1 VADPCGEGKEIMGY
15 ETRKVIVVD
24 DSSVMRQII
33 KNNLKQLG
41 FNLAN
46 LLDAED
52 GEEALQRINADG
64 VDLVISDWNMPK
76 MTGIDFLKAIR
87 SDGALKELPFL
98 MVTSEADKEKIME
111 AVQAGVNQYIV
122 KPFNASQLEE
132 KIKEIFP
139 N

>member
-1 VADPCGEGKEIMGY
+1 MGY
-15 ETRKVIVVD
+15 ETKKVIVVD

-41 FNLAN
+41 FEQSNLV
-46 LLDAED
+46 DAED
-52 GEEALQRINADG
+52 GEQALKKMNEDD

-76 MTGIDFLKAIR
+76 MTGIEFLREIR
-87 SDGALKELPFL
+87 ADGSMKELPFL

-122 KPFNASQLEE
+122 KPFNATQLEE

-139 N
+139 A

>member
-1 VADPCGEGKEIMGY
+1 VVDLCGKGKEIMGY
-15 ETRKVIVVD
+15 ETRKVMVVD

-41 FNLAN
+41 FELAN

-52 GEEALQRINADG
+52 GEEALGKIGQGG

-76 MTGIDFLKAIR
+76 MTGIDFLKAVR
-87 SDGALKELPFL
+87 ADDALKELPFL

-122 KPFNASQLEE
+122 KPFNANQLEE

>member
-1 VADPCGEGKEIMGY
+1 MGY
-15 ETRKVIVVD
+15 QTKKAIVVD

-41 FNLAN
+41 FEQSNLV
-46 LLDAED
+46 DAED
-52 GEEALQRINADG
+52 GEQAMKKLNEDTI
-64 VDLVISDWNMPK
+64 DLVIADWNMPK
-76 MTGIDFLKAIR
+76 MTGIDLLKAIR
-87 SDGALKELPFL
+87 ADGALKELPFL

-122 KPFNASQLEE
+122 KPFNATQLEE

-139 N
+139 G

>member
-1 VADPCGEGKEIMGY
+1 MGY
-15 ETRKVIVVD
+15 ETIKVMVVD

-41 FNLAN
+41 FELGN

-52 GEEALQRINADG
+52 GEEALNKINRG
-64 VDLVISDWNMPK
+64 GIDLVISDWNMPK
-76 MTGIDFLKAIR
+76 MTGIDLLRAVR
-87 SDGALKELPFL
+87 ADEVLKELPFL

-122 KPFNASQLEE
+122 KPFNANQLAE
-132 KIKEIFP
+132 KVKKIFP

>member
-1 VADPCGEGKEIMGY
+1 MSY
-15 ETRKVIVVD
+15 ETRKVMVVD

-41 FNLAN
+41 FEFAN

-52 GEEALQRINADG
+52 GEEALKKINEDE

-87 SDGALKELPFL
+87 ADGSLKELPFL
-98 MVTSEADKEKIME
+98 MITSEADKEKIMQ

-122 KPFNASQLEE
+122 KPFNANQLDE

>member
-1 VADPCGEGKEIMGY
+1 MGY
-15 ETRKVIVVD
+15 QTKKAIVVD

-41 FNLAN
+41 FEQSNLV
-46 LLDAED
+46 DAED
-52 GEEALQRINADG
+52 GEQAMKKLNEDTI
-64 VDLVISDWNMPK
+64 DLVIADWNMPK
-76 MTGIDFLKAIR
+76 MTGIDLLRAIR
-87 SDGALKELPFL
+87 ADGALKELPFL

-122 KPFNASQLEE
+122 KPFNATQLEE

-139 N
+139 A

>member
-1 VADPCGEGKEIMGY
+1 MGY

-41 FNLAN
+41 FELSN

-52 GEEALQRINADG
+52 GEEALKKINEDR

-76 MTGIDFLKAIR
+76 MTGIDFLRAVR
-87 SDGALKELPFL
+87 ADGVLKELPFL
-98 MVTSEADKEKIME
+98 MVTSEADKDKIME
-111 AVQAGVNQYIV
+111 AVQSGVNQYIV
-122 KPFNASQLEE
+122 KPFNANQLEE
-132 KIKEIFP
+132 KIREIFP

>member
-1 VADPCGEGKEIMGY
+1 MGY
-15 ETRKVIVVD
+15 ETKKVIVVD

-41 FNLAN
+41 FEQSNLV
-46 LLDAED
+46 DAED
-52 GEEALQRINADG
+52 GEQALKKMNEDTI
-64 VDLVISDWNMPK
+64 DLVISDWNMPR

-87 SDGALKELPFL
+87 ADGAMKELPFL

-122 KPFNASQLEE
+122 KPFNATQLEE

-139 N
+139 V

>member
-1 VADPCGEGKEIMGY
+1 MGY
-15 ETRKVIVVD
+15 ETKKVIVVD

-41 FNLAN
+41 FEQSNLV
-46 LLDAED
+46 DAED
-52 GEEALQRINADG
+52 GEQALRKISEDAI
-64 VDLVISDWNMPK
+64 DLVISDWNMPK

-122 KPFNASQLEE
+122 KPFNATQLEE
-132 KIKEIFP
+132 KINEIFP
-139 N
+139 V

>member
-1 VADPCGEGKEIMGY
+1 MGY
-15 ETRKVIVVD
+15 ETKKVMVVD

-41 FNLAN
+41 FEQSN

-52 GEEALQRINADG
+52 GEQALKIINEDE

-76 MTGIDFLKAIR
+76 MTGIDFLREVRA
-87 SDGALKELPFL
+87 DGALKELPFL

-122 KPFNASQLEE
+122 KPFNATQLEE

-139 N
+139 A

>member
-1 VADPCGEGKEIMGY
+1 MGY
-15 ETRKVIVVD
+15 ETRKVMVVD

-33 KNNLKQLG
+33 KNNLRQLG
-41 FNLAN
+41 FELSN

-52 GEEALQRINADG
+52 GEDALQKINQDKI
-64 VDLVISDWNMPK
+64 DLVISDWNMPK

-87 SDGALKELPFL
+87 ADGDLKELPFL

-122 KPFNASQLEE
+122 KPFNANQLEE

>member
-1 VADPCGEGKEIMGY
+1 MGY
-15 ETRKVIVVD
+15 ETKKAIVVD

-41 FNLAN
+41 FEQSNLV
-46 LLDAED
+46 DAED
-52 GEEALQRINADG
+52 GEQALKKINKDTI
-64 VDLVISDWNMPK
+64 DLVIADWNMPR
-76 MTGIDFLKAIR
+76 MTGIDLLKAIR

-122 KPFNASQLEE
+122 KPFNATQLEE

-139 N
+139 A

>member
-1 VADPCGEGKEIMGY
+1 MGY
-15 ETRKVIVVD
+15 QTKRAIVVD

-41 FNLAN
+41 FEQSNLV
-46 LLDAED
+46 DAED
-52 GEEALQRINADG
+52 GEQAMKKLNEDTI
-64 VDLVISDWNMPK
+64 DLVIADWNMPR
-76 MTGIDFLKAIR
+76 MTGIDLLRAIR
-87 SDGALKELPFL
+87 ADGALKELPFL

-122 KPFNASQLEE
+122 KPFNATQLEE

-139 N
+139 A

>member
-1 VADPCGEGKEIMGY
+1 MGY
-15 ETRKVIVVD
+15 ETKKVIVVD

-41 FNLAN
+41 FEQSNLV
-46 LLDAED
+46 DAED
-52 GEEALQRINADG
+52 GEQALKKISEDPI
-64 VDLVISDWNMPK
+64 DLVISDWNMPK
-76 MTGIDFLKAIR
+76 MTGIEFLRAVR
-87 SDGALKELPFL
+87 SDGGLKELPFL

-122 KPFNASQLEE
+122 KPFNATQLEE

-139 N
+139 G